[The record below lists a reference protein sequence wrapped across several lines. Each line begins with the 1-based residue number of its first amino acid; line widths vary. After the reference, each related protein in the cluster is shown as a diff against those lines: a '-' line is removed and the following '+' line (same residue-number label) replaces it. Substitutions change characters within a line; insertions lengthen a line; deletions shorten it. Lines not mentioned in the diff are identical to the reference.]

1 MGSGRPPLPIGSWG
15 KISSRVLKTDAKGKA
30 TQYLA
35 KANFHDH
42 DGHVRDVSAT
52 GRNKTAAE
60 QALLVKLRD
69 RAKVSQAGELTAMDK
84 IGKLL
89 DLWEEKFTKLVAAG
103 TRSPTSYDTYQR
115 VTRLHIRPAIAG
127 LRIGEATT
135 QRLDKVISKITENAG
150 ASTAKTARAIISG
163 AMSLAVRYNAITVNP
178 MREIE
183 AIEAAP
189 KNPPRALTAEEVT
202 LLRKSLAADPRA
214 VDADLPDLVAFML
227 GTGVRIGE
235 ALAVTW
241 SQVDLEAGTVEITHT
256 IARVRGQGLIRKT
269 TKSTAGQRL
278 LPLPHWLIAILRARQ
293 ATGFRLDDPVFPD
306 TTGNF
311 RDPSNTRRHLR
322 TALSPIGSTAR
333 RNLGLTLRALR
344 RTTKQT
350 RKDVA
355 TKIGW
360 PQHRVELIETGRI
373 KPTTDLVTE
382 LIAAYGL
389 TLADSSDLVTQ
400 LEAATQPADSDRLSW
415 IRSHALRK
423 TTATALDAAGHTAR
437 QVADQLGQTKIS
449 ITQDVYMG
457 RKVAN
462 PAAAEALDDAFGD
475 LDMG

>member
-1 MGSGRPPLPIGSWG
+1 MARPPLPIGSWG
-15 KISSRVLKTDAKGKA
+15 KISTKVTKTDAKGKA
-30 TQYLA
+30 IGHMA
-35 KANFHDH
+35 KANFRDH
-42 DGHVRDVSAT
+42 DGHVRDVRAAGRSAS
-52 GRNKTAAE
+52 AAE

-69 RAKVSQAGELTAMDK
+69 RAKVGQTGELTAMHK
-84 IGKLL
+84 VGQLL
-89 DLWEEKFTKLVAAG
+89 DLWEKRFKKLVELG
-103 TRSPTSYDTYQR
+103 KRSPTSFDTYER
-115 VTRLHIRPAIAG
+115 VTRLHIRPAIAE

-135 QRLDKVISKITENAG
+135 QRLDKVITKISERAG
-150 ASTAKTARAIISG
+150 ISTAKTARAIISG
-163 AMSLAVRYNAITVNP
+163 AMSIAVRYNAISVNP

-183 AIEAAP
+183 PIEAAP

-202 LLRKSLAADPRA
+202 LLRTSLAADPRA

-256 IARVRGQGLIRKT
+256 IARIRGEGLLRKT
-269 TKSTAGQRL
+269 TKSKAGQRL
-278 LPLPHWLIAILRARQ
+278 LPLSQWLIAILRTRQ
-293 ATGFRLDDPVFPD
+293 AAGVRLDDPIFPD

-333 RNLGLTLRALR
+333 RDLGLTLRALR

-355 TKIGW
+355 SKIGW

-373 KPTTDLVTE
+373 KPTTDLITE

-389 TLADSSDLVTQ
+389 NLADSPDLLTQ

-437 QVADQLGQTKIS
+437 QVADQLGQAKIS

-462 PAAAEALDDAFGD
+462 PAAAEALEDAFGD
-475 LDMG
+475 LDLS